1 MGRSHE
7 TAPMVGYFSSY
18 CHSRHTSAGLSRVIT
33 ASWLLIL
40 APLIARPGPLQ
51 AQAGDSIPARAAA
64 EATVRDSLAQ
74 EGGGPVSPD
83 SADKIRALFRRP
95 PASHPAD
102 ARDYVGLP
110 LAIVMLPL
118 RLLAGGIG
126 IAAAGI
132 SQVLPEGEGPNL
144 YERMVEW
151 GLEPSVESLGY
162 NAGDGIQ
169 LRLTRFAPAFI
180 EGAASVIQSP
190 GAAYVAFGVTTE
202 DRLTDA
208 GAKFRRL
215 TRAQFWGV
223 GVDSREDDKSNY
235 EWEQIQLGGIWEAR
249 LSDHLTF
256 NSAAGWETNR
266 TGLGHNKN
274 LPDIRETFDPDSLF
288 GSLEVVN
295 YIVGGTKATVDFTHI
310 DILQPRGVRFIGEA
324 FYYGGTGSTDSDFL
338 RLQGEVQGYIPFNQ
352 RQSFALRALVETNPG
367 WGQGVPFYYF
377 AELGGSEDLRGF
389 STARFRDRDRLTWT
403 AEWRFEAWREL
414 QDRSRAEWFVFW
426 DSGTVMP
433 SLSQITDFRNDWG
446 FGLRF
451 ATPSGPGANFFFA
464 WGDEGF
470 RFGFR
475 LISDF

>member
-1 MGRSHE
+1 
-7 TAPMVGYFSSY
+7 
-18 CHSRHTSAGLSRVIT
+18 
-33 ASWLLIL
+33 
-40 APLIARPGPLQ
+40 
-51 AQAGDSIPARAAA
+51 
-64 EATVRDSLAQ
+64 
-74 EGGGPVSPD
+74 
-83 SADKIRALFRRP
+83 
-95 PASHPAD
+95 
-102 ARDYVGLP
+102 
-110 LAIVMLPL
+110 MLPL
-118 RLLAGGIG
+118 RILAAGIG
-126 IAAAGI
+126 VAAAGI
-132 SQVLPEGEGPNL
+132 SQLLPEGEGPNI
-144 YERMVEW
+144 YEKMVEW

-180 EGAASVIQSP
+180 EGAVSVIQSP
-190 GAAYVAFGVTTE
+190 GAAYVAFGATTE
-202 DRLTDA
+202 DRMTDA

-215 TRAQFWGV
+215 TEAQFWGV

-235 EWEQIQLGGIWEAR
+235 EWEQIQLGGIWEAKV
-249 LSDHLTF
+249 SDHLTF

-266 TGLGHNKN
+266 TGLGHNDN
-274 LPDIRETFDPDSLF
+274 LPDIREAFDPDSLY
-288 GSLEVVN
+288 GSLDVVN
-295 YIVGGTKATVDFTHI
+295 YVIAGTQATVDFTHI

-352 RQSFALRALVETNPG
+352 RQSFALRTLVETNPG

-377 AELGGSEDLRGF
+377 AELGGDRDLRGF
-389 STARFRDRDRLTWT
+389 TTARFRDRDRLTWT
-403 AEWRFEAWREL
+403 VEWRYEAWREL

-433 SLSQITDFRNDWG
+433 SISEITSFRNDWG

-451 ATPSGPGANFFFA
+451 ATQTGPGAHFSFA

>member
-1 MGRSHE
+1 
-7 TAPMVGYFSSY
+7 
-18 CHSRHTSAGLSRVIT
+18 
-33 ASWLLIL
+33 
-40 APLIARPGPLQ
+40 
-51 AQAGDSIPARAAA
+51 
-64 EATVRDSLAQ
+64 
-74 EGGGPVSPD
+74 
-83 SADKIRALFRRP
+83 
-95 PASHPAD
+95 
-102 ARDYVGLP
+102 
-110 LAIVMLPL
+110 
-118 RLLAGGIG
+118 
-126 IAAAGI
+126 
-132 SQVLPEGEGPNL
+132 
-144 YERMVEW
+144 MVEW

-180 EGAASVIQSP
+180 EGAASVIQAP
-190 GAAYVAFGVTTE
+190 GAAYVAFGLTTK
-202 DRLTDA
+202 DRMTDA

-215 TRAQFWGV
+215 TEAQFWGV
-223 GVDSREDDKSNY
+223 GIDSQEDDKSNY
-235 EWEQIQLGGIWEAR
+235 EWEQILLGGIWQAKV
-249 LSDHLTF
+249 SDHLSF

-266 TGLGHNKN
+266 TGPGQNDD
-274 LPDIRETFDPDSLF
+274 LPNIRETFDPDSLY
-288 GSLEVVN
+288 GSLQVVN
-295 YIVGGTKATVDFTHI
+295 YVVAGTKATVDFTHI

-352 RQSFALRALVETNPG
+352 RQSFALRTLVETNPG

-377 AELGGSEDLRGF
+377 AELGGDRDLRGF
-389 STARFRDRDRLTWT
+389 TTARFRDRDRLTWT
-403 AEWRFEAWREL
+403 VEWRYEAWREL

-433 SLSQITDFRNDWG
+433 SIGEITSLRNDWG

-451 ATPSGPGANFFFA
+451 ATQTGPGAHFFFA

>member
-1 MGRSHE
+1 MF
-7 TAPMVGYFSSY
+7 GYFSSY
-18 CHSRHTSAGLSRVIT
+18 CHSRHTSAYPSRVAA

-40 APLIARPGPLQ
+40 APLAAVTEPLQ
-51 AQAGDSIPARAAA
+51 AQAGDSIPARPAA
-64 EATVRDSLAQ
+64 ESTVRDSLAQ
-74 EGGGPVSPD
+74 EQGGPVSPD
-83 SADKIRALFRRP
+83 SADKIRALLRRP
-95 PASHPAD
+95 PASHPPD

-110 LAIVMLPL
+110 LAIAMLPL
-118 RLLAGGIG
+118 RLLATGIG
-126 IAAAGI
+126 IVATGV
-132 SQVLPEGEGPNL
+132 SQLLPEGKGPNI
-144 YERMVEW
+144 YDAMVEW

-190 GAAYVAFGVTTE
+190 GAAYVALGVTTE

-215 TRAQFWGV
+215 TEAQFWGV
-223 GVDSREDDKSNY
+223 GIDSREDDKSNY
-235 EWEQIQLGGIWEAR
+235 KWQQIQLGAIWEAKV
-249 LSDHLTF
+249 SDHLTF
-256 NSAAGWETNR
+256 SSAAGWETNR
-266 TGLGHNKN
+266 TGAGQNDD
-274 LPDIRETFDPDSLF
+274 LPDIRETFDPDSLY
-288 GSLEVVN
+288 GSLDVVN
-295 YIVGGTKATVDFTHI
+295 YVVAGTKATVDFSHI

-324 FYYGGTGSTDSDFL
+324 FFYGGTGSTDSDFL

-367 WGQGVPFYYF
+367 WGPGVPFYYF
-377 AELGGSEDLRGF
+377 AELGGNEDLRGF
-389 STARFRDRDRLTWT
+389 TTARLRDRDRLTWT
-403 AEWRFEAWREL
+403 VEWRYEAWREL

-433 SLSQITDFRNDWG
+433 SISEITALRNDWG

-451 ATPSGPGANFFFA
+451 ATPSGPGAHFFFA

>member
-1 MGRSHE
+1 
-7 TAPMVGYFSSY
+7 V
-18 CHSRHTSAGLSRVIT
+18 

-40 APLIARPGPLQ
+40 APLIALPEPLQ
-51 AQAGDSIPARAAA
+51 AQAGDSIPARSAA
-64 EATVRDSLAQ
+64 EGAVRDSLAQ

-83 SADKIRALFRRP
+83 SADKIRALLQRP
-95 PASHPAD
+95 PARHPPD

-110 LAIVMLPL
+110 LALAMLPL
-118 RLLAGGIG
+118 RLLAAGIG
-126 IAAAGI
+126 VAAAGV
-132 SQVLPEGEGPNL
+132 SQLLPEGKGPNI
-144 YERMVEW
+144 YDRMVEW

-169 LRLTRFAPAFI
+169 LRLTRFAPTFI

-215 TRAQFWGV
+215 TEAQFWGV
-223 GVDSREDDKSNY
+223 GIDSREDDKSNY
-235 EWEQIQLGGIWEAR
+235 EWEQIQLGGIWKAEV
-249 LSDHLTF
+249 SDHLAF
-256 NSAAGWETNR
+256 NSVVGWETNR
-266 TGLGHNKN
+266 TGAGHNDD
-274 LPDIRETFDPDSLF
+274 LPDIRETFDPDSLY
-288 GSLEVVN
+288 GSLVA
-295 YIVGGTKATVDFTHI
+295 GTKATVDFTHI

-324 FYYGGTGSTDSDFL
+324 FYYSGTGSTDSDFL

-352 RQSFALRALVETNPG
+352 RQSFALRGLVETNPG

-377 AELGGSEDLRGF
+377 AEL
-389 STARFRDRDRLTWT
+389 
-403 AEWRFEAWREL
+403 
-414 QDRSRAEWFVFW
+414 DRSRAEWFVFW

-433 SLSQITDFRNDWG
+433 SISQITALRNDWG

-451 ATPSGPGANFFFA
+451 ATPSGPGAHLFFA

>member
-1 MGRSHE
+1 
-7 TAPMVGYFSSY
+7 
-18 CHSRHTSAGLSRVIT
+18 
-33 ASWLLIL
+33 
-40 APLIARPGPLQ
+40 
-51 AQAGDSIPARAAA
+51 
-64 EATVRDSLAQ
+64 
-74 EGGGPVSPD
+74 
-83 SADKIRALFRRP
+83 
-95 PASHPAD
+95 
-102 ARDYVGLP
+102 
-110 LAIVMLPL
+110 MLPL
-118 RLLAGGIG
+118 RMLAAGIG
-126 IAAAGI
+126 VAAAGI
-132 SQVLPEGEGPNL
+132 SQLLPEGEGPNI
-144 YERMVEW
+144 YEKMVEW

-180 EGAASVIQSP
+180 EGAVSVIQSP
-190 GAAYVAFGVTTE
+190 GAAYVAFGATTE
-202 DRLTDA
+202 DRMTDA

-215 TRAQFWGV
+215 TEAQFWGV

-235 EWEQIQLGGIWEAR
+235 EWEQIQLGGIWEAKV
-249 LSDHLTF
+249 SDHLTF

-266 TGLGHNKN
+266 TGLGHNDN
-274 LPDIRETFDPDSLF
+274 LPDIRETFDPDSLY
-288 GSLEVVN
+288 GSLDVVN
-295 YIVGGTKATVDFTHI
+295 YVIAGTQATVDFTHI

-352 RQSFALRALVETNPG
+352 RQSFALRTLVETNPG

-377 AELGGSEDLRGF
+377 AELGGDRDLRGF
-389 STARFRDRDRLTWT
+389 TTARFRDRDRLTWT
-403 AEWRFEAWREL
+403 VEWRYEAWREL

-433 SLSQITDFRNDWG
+433 SISEITSLRNDWG

-451 ATPSGPGANFFFA
+451 ATQTGPGAHFHFA